1 MHLQSNVYGRL
12 FLFAPHNWHKI
23 GCTEKKTYFRTMMTR
38 EAIAKA
44 QELLAEPKKIA
55 IIHHRNPDGDALGS
69 TLGLYHFLLKLG
81 HEPVVVSPN
90 EFPDFL
96 AWLPGIETVKVFE
109 KDIPEGIN
117 ILNSVELVFT
127 LDFNHLNRTG
137 DAMEQ
142 ALGKLTAPFIMI
154 DHHQKPDTYA
164 TVTFSDTQ
172 YGSTCEMVY
181 HFIQQLDKG
190 DLLDKT
196 IGTCLYTGIV
206 TDSGSFRFHTTT
218 GTTHRIVAE
227 FIDLG
232 VDNSAVH
239 SLLFDNN
246 SPSRLKILAQSL
258 ENMVILPEYHTSY
271 SFLTQDE
278 LNRLNHLKGDT
289 EGVVNYGLSMKGIM
303 FTAFFTENKDEGIIK
318 ISFRSKNGFDVN
330 QYAREHF
337 SGGGHINAAGGRS
350 TLSMKATIQK
360 FIATL
365 AHINIG

>member
-1 MHLQSNVYGRL
+1 
-12 FLFAPHNWHKI
+12 
-23 GCTEKKTYFRTMMTR
+23 MMTS
-38 EAIAKA
+38 EATLTAS
-44 QELLAEPKKIA
+44 ELLAGSKKIA

-69 TLGLYHFLLKLG
+69 TLGLYHFLKKMG
-81 HEPVVVSPN
+81 HTPTVISPN
-90 EFPDFL
+90 EYPDFL
-96 AWLPGIETVKVFE
+96 AWMPGADTVRIFE
-109 KDIPEGIN
+109 REIADCIKLLDEA
-117 ILNSVELVFT
+117 ELVFT
-127 LDFNHLNRTG
+127 LDFNHLSRTG
-137 DAMEQ
+137 DAMEP
-142 ALGKLTAPFIMI
+142 ALKKVKAPFIMI
-154 DHHQKPDTYA
+154 DHHQKPDYYA
-164 TVTFSDTQ
+164 TVTFSDTR

-181 HFIQQLDKG
+181 HFITQLGHKN
-190 DLLDKT
+190 LLDAT

-246 SPSRLKILAQSL
+246 SPSRLKVLAQSL
-258 ENMVILPEYHTSY
+258 ENMVILPEYKTSY
-271 SFLTQDE
+271 MFLSQEE
-278 LNRLNHLKGDT
+278 LNRLNHIKGDT
-289 EGVVNYGLSMKGIM
+289 EGVVNYGLSMKGII

-330 QYAREHF
+330 EYARQYF

-350 TLSMKATIQK
+350 HESLQATIQK

-365 AHINIG
+365 AHINI